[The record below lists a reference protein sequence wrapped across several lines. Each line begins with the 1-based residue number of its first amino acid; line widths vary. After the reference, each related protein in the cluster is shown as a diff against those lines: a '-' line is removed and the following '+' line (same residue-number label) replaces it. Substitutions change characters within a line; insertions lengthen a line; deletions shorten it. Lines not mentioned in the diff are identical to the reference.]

1 MRFHEIGLSSQFS
14 LFLKPNVRTMH
25 YSYDMRISRSWIMLL
40 LGAVLL
46 GAAAMAFVAVRPAS
60 PSLPLQVGRI
70 AHPSIAEASGI
81 VASRKHSGVY
91 WTHNDR
97 GNAPILYAISAEG
110 ESITEFR
117 IGAKNE
123 DWEDIAADD
132 QGRIY
137 IGQIG
142 NNDANKTLAKV
153 FIIDEPDLATGGAGR
168 GRARVTVQ
176 RTVELKYPEKPF
188 DSESLF
194 VHQGYGYLISK
205 LTRKQA
211 AGLYRFALEESAEPI
226 VLEKLGELPIRSP
239 VTGADLSPD
248 GQRLVVLSME
258 GLDIFQVNNNPA
270 SAGSVQRH
278 HFSLPRG
285 HDFEACCF
293 TSKGILV
300 AAETREI
307 YLFPDGPIERR

>member
-1 MRFHEIGLSSQFS
+1 MRFHEIGLSWQIS
-14 LFLKPNVRTMH
+14 LFLKPNVRRMH
-25 YSYDMRISRSWIMLL
+25 YCCDMRISRSWIWLL

-46 GAAAMAFVAVRPAS
+46 GAGAMAFVAVRPAS
-60 PSLPLQVGRI
+60 PGAPLQVGRI

-81 VASRKHSGVY
+81 VASRKHPGVF

-110 ESITEFR
+110 ESIAEFR

-153 FIIDEPDLATGGAGR
+153 FIIDEPDPATSGAGR
-168 GRARVTVQ
+168 GRARVAVQ

-188 DSESLF
+188 DAESLF

-205 LTRKQA
+205 LTKKQA
-211 AGLYRFALEESAEPI
+211 AGLYRFPLEESTEPI

-248 GQRLVVLSME
+248 GQRLAVLSME

-270 SAGSVQRH
+270 SAGSAQRH
-278 HFSLPRG
+278 HFPLPRG

-293 TSKGILV
+293 TSKGVLI

-307 YLFPDGPIERR
+307 FLFPAAPMGRP